1 MFVRRSAGVEADVGP
16 AADREAGRLFEELL
30 RRHGLRGAY
39 WYEYDRLQ
47 ISLRTSKG

>member
-1 MFVRRSAGVEADVGP
+1 MFIRRSAGVEADVGP

-39 WYEYDRLQ
+39 WYEYD
-47 ISLRTSKG
+47 